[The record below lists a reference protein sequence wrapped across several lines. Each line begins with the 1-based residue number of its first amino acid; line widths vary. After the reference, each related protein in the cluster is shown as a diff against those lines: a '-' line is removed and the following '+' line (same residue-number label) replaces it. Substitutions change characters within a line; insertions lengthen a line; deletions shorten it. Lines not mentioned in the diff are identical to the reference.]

1 MKKTLFFTALLGAG
15 LHFNAQTVIF
25 EETFESVSAPNL
37 PANWISEDRDG
48 NDDYDWTTFPSN
60 IPGFSGNVV
69 AVASTSTTADHLLI
83 SPEINLVQGNAYSLE
98 FMIAAANFTLVN
110 PPDNHYAVYALPSN
124 MAFTGTETPVL
135 EENISTGNMAVP
147 RMVNLSA
154 FAGQKVNIYFRQF
167 NPTSDEGMLLGL
179 DNIKV
184 TEGAMLGTV
193 ETNSTSGVGIYP
205 NPASEY
211 VYLKSKSKIT
221 HAEIFDS
228 TGRRMNAQ
236 YSGSRIDVRNLQP
249 GTYLIKITSGNETYS
264 QKLIKK

>member
-1 MKKTLFFTALLGAG
+1 
-15 LHFNAQTVIF
+15 
-25 EETFESVSAPNL
+25 
-37 PANWISEDRDG
+37 
-48 NDDYDWTTFPSN
+48 
-60 IPGFSGNVV
+60 
-69 AVASTSTTADHLLI
+69 
-83 SPEINLVQGNAYSLE
+83 
-98 FMIAAANFTLVN
+98 
-110 PPDNHYAVYALPSN
+110 
-124 MAFTGTETPVL
+124 
-135 EENISTGNMAVP
+135 
-147 RMVNLSA
+147 
-154 FAGQKVNIYFRQF
+154 
-167 NPTSDEGMLLGL
+167 
-179 DNIKV
+179 
-184 TEGAMLGTV
+184 MLGTV

>member
-1 MKKTLFFTALLGAG
+1 MKKALFFTALLGAV
-15 LHFNAQTVIF
+15 LHLNAQTVIF
-25 EETFESVSAPNL
+25 EENFESVSPPDL

-48 NDDYDWTTFPSN
+48 NNDYDWTTFPSN
-60 IPGFSGNVV
+60 IPGFSANIV
-69 AVASTSTTADHLLI
+69 AVGSTSTTADHLLI

-98 FMIAAANFTLVN
+98 FMITALNST
-110 PPDNHYAVYALPSN
+110 NHYAVYILPSN
-124 MAFTGTETPVL
+124 MTFTGTETPVL
-135 EENISTGNMAVP
+135 EEDISTGYMAVP
-147 RMVNLSA
+147 RMINLSG

-167 NPTSDEGMLLGL
+167 NPTSDEVLLLGL

-228 TGRRMNAQ
+228 TGRKMDAQ

>member
-1 MKKTLFFTALLGAG
+1 MKKTLFFTVLLGVV
-15 LHFNAQTVIF
+15 LHLNAQTVIF
-25 EETFESVSAPNL
+25 EENFESVTPPDL
-37 PANWISEDRDG
+37 PPNWISEDRDG
-48 NDDYDWTTFPSN
+48 NDASNWITFPSN
-60 IPGFSGNVV
+60 ISSFSGKVV
-69 AVASTSTTADHLLI
+69 VIISSSTTADHLLI

-110 PPDNHYAVYALPSN
+110 PPDNHYAVYVLPSN
-124 MAFTGTETPVL
+124 IAFTGTETPVL
-135 EENISTGNMAVP
+135 EENISTGNMAVA
-147 RMVNLSA
+147 RTVNLSA

-167 NPTSDEGMLLGL
+167 NPTSDEGLLLGL

-184 TEGAMLGTV
+184 IEGAMLGTV
-193 ETNSTSGVGIYP
+193 ETSSISGVGIYP

-221 HAEIFDS
+221 HAEIFDI
-228 TGRRMNAQ
+228 TGRKMDAQ